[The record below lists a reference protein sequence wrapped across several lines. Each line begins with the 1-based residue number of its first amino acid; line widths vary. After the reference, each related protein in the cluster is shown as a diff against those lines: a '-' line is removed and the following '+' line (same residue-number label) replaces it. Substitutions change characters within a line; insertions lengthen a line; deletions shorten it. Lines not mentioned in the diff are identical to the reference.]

1 MFENFGEFDSAEE
14 INKAAAAQK
23 EQGDIQAVRDIAEEN
38 GIDKEDAE
46 DYIDGIVDDLTT
58 PSMAALGKLKV
69 EKADLKTTGIL
80 EEWVEELESRAVS
93 DMNFAKAVRKKGKSL
108 AGYIAKMAEYGY
120 NHRAIVS
127 KDICEL
133 LTGDIK
139 RIVGNHEFSIGVPTK
154 AERTKIA
161 SEYYGVQS

>member
-1 MFENFGEFDSAEE
+1 MFDNFGEFDSAEE

-93 DMNFAKAVRKKGKSL
+93 DMEFAEAVRKRGKSL
-108 AGYIAKMAEYGY
+108 AGYIAKTAEYGY
-120 NHRAIVS
+120 SHRAIVN
-127 KDICEL
+127 KKICEL

-139 RIVGNHEFSIGVPTK
+139 RIVGNYEFSIGVPTK